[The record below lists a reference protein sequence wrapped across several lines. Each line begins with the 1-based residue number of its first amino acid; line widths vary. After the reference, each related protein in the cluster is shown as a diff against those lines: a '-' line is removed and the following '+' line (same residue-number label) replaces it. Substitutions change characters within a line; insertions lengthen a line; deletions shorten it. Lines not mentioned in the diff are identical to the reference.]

1 MQLKSHRTV
10 EQIAKKHR
18 MDVSDIERQLDM
30 GVPIEHEH
38 TRNKT
43 LATDIA
49 LQHLDEIPDY
59 YTRLKKMEASARKEH
74 KKFKDVK
81 EDAVT
86 DLQRGITELPDAS
99 YGSIDSLM
107 RRIMKKRKMSAK
119 QLHDDFVDKHNQTPD
134 TWAKKN
140 MKEETK
146 SVDEGLLDWFGKS
159 KSKDKKPGWVNV
171 VTGGT
176 CASDEP
182 GEGIPKCVSS
192 DKRENMSK
200 EERLSASRRKKSAD
214 PGQQEKSGAAK
225 PTYVPTDSRQK
236 MKEEMNLQEVKDKP
250 GKGSGKKDACYNKV
264 KSRYDVWPSAYASGA
279 LVKCRKVGAA
289 NWGTKSEACWDGYEA
304 KGMKKKGKKM
314 VPNCVPVNS
323 ESTDSLDY
331 TWNTPIRERAD
342 RYCPKCEKLE
352 TRNECKYGVKYWDM
366 FSLPAEVISSKKDY
380 NITMPHPGNMPEE
393 KDHEYSM
400 ARSELDTIM
409 NATKRLKKKMKG
421 EGNIEAWVQSKIT
434 KAADYIDTAADYIDS
449 RESKVNE
456 DTTIED
462 ANGNTFLRIIDI
474 IKADRLVKDV
484 KEGISPTIP
493 GGKSPWKN
501 PSLPKEN
508 PETVPIRIIKGKEPQ
523 LPLAKGEGGSPYE
536 PYKAP
541 KEDPKNPYVPAPK
554 RPNVQLAHYESE
566 GTYIEEQV
574 SDTDTAQEKFDRRVN
589 AAKTPGLT
597 PALKVKIL
605 KSASEIH
612 PSKVKTLES
621 FMIEASAAWQR
632 KEGKNPE
639 GGLNKK
645 GIASYRKENPGSR
658 LSLAVTT
665 KPSKLKKGSKSANR
679 RKSFCSRMSGMKKK
693 LTSAKTA
700 NDPNSR
706 INKSLR
712 KWNC

>member
-1 MQLKSHRTV
+1 
-10 EQIAKKHR
+10 
-18 MDVSDIERQLDM
+18 
-30 GVPIEHEH
+30 
-38 TRNKT
+38 
-43 LATDIA
+43 
-49 LQHLDEIPDY
+49 
-59 YTRLKKMEASARKEH
+59 
-74 KKFKDVK
+74 
-81 EDAVT
+81 
-86 DLQRGITELPDAS
+86 
-99 YGSIDSLM
+99 
-107 RRIMKKRKMSAK
+107 
-119 QLHDDFVDKHNQTPD
+119 
-134 TWAKKN
+134 
-140 MKEETK
+140 
-146 SVDEGLLDWFGKS
+146 
-159 KSKDKKPGWVNV
+159 
-171 VTGGT
+171 
-176 CASDEP
+176 
-182 GEGIPKCVSS
+182 
-192 DKRENMSK
+192 
-200 EERLSASRRKKSAD
+200 
-214 PGQQEKSGAAK
+214 
-225 PTYVPTDSRQK
+225 
-236 MKEEMNLQEVKDKP
+236 
-250 GKGSGKKDACYNKV
+250 
-264 KSRYDVWPSAYASGA
+264 
-279 LVKCRKVGAA
+279 
-289 NWGTKSEACWDGYEA
+289 
-304 KGMKKKGKKM
+304 MKKKGKKM

-323 ESTDSLDY
+323 ESADSLGGD
-331 TWNTPIRERAD
+331 WHTPIRERAD

-352 TRNECKYGVKYWDM
+352 RRSECKYGPKYWDM

-400 ARSELDTIM
+400 ARSELNTIE

-474 IKADRLVKDV
+474 IKADRLVK
-484 KEGISPTIP
+484 ETISSTVP
-493 GGKSPWKN
+493 GGKSPWN
-501 PSLPKEN
+501 FPVLPKEN
-508 PETVPIRIIKGKEPQ
+508 PENVPLRIIKGKEPK
-523 LPLAKGEGGSPYE
+523 LPLAKGEGGSPGQ

-554 RPNVQLAHYESE
+554 RPKLQLAHYESE
-566 GTYIEEQV
+566 GTYIKEQV
-574 SDTDTAQEKFDRRVN
+574 SDTDTAQEKFDRTVN
-589 AAKTPGLT
+589 AAKAPGLSSQ
-597 PALKVKIL
+597 LKIKIL
-605 KSASEIH
+605 KSAAKIH

-645 GIASYRKENPGSR
+645 GIASYRKENPGSN